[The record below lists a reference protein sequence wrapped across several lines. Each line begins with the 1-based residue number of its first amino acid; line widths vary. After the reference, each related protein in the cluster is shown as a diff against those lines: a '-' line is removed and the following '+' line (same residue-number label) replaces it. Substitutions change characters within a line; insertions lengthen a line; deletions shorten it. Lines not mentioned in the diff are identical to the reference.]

1 MVDNEM
7 FLQLKLTYKKH
18 RIKIILVIVIVI
30 PATVII
36 LGTDAWNSCGIQH
49 ISILND
55 IQKYEQTLEPEFC
68 ESIVYRIDDFNDM
81 CEPEIEI
88 LDCG

>member
-1 MVDNEM
+1 M
-7 FLQLKLTYKKH
+7 FLQWKLTSKKN
-18 RIKIILVIVIVI
+18 RIKIILAIAIVI
-30 PATVII
+30 PAIVII
-36 LGTDAWNSCGIQH
+36 LGTDAWDSCGIQH

-55 IQKYEQTLEPEFC
+55 IQKYEQTLDPEFC

>member
-7 FLQLKLTYKKH
+7 FLQLKLTLQNPKL
-18 RIKIILVIVIVI
+18 KIIIPIVIII
-30 PATVII
+30 PASIV
-36 LGTDAWNSCGIQH
+36 LVSLSSDSCGIQH
-49 ISILND
+49 ITILNE
-55 IQKYEQTLEPEFC
+55 IQKYEESLDPEFC
-68 ESIVYRIDDFNDM
+68 ESLVYRIDDFNDK